1 MEYTALFPLG
11 ICLLPGQEKELHI
24 FETRYKQLFAECL
37 IKDISFGIPYIKDGQ
52 IAEYGTTAKLT
63 KIVKKYPTGELD
75 VIITGEQ
82 VFNLIDIQERH
93 TTQDYPAGNIQRLAT
108 DYLKA
113 NKRLNFEFIQY
124 AKNFLPSSD
133 IITTTQLSIYHIA
146 CLLGLSEDD
155 KYEILACFS
164 NGLLNNKLLNRLRI
178 KSAITRQERELKG
191 KYHLN

>member
-1 MEYTALFPLG
+1 MEYAALFPLG

-24 FETRYKQLFAECL
+24 FESRYKQLFADCL
-37 IKDISFGIPYIKDGQ
+37 IKDISFGIPFIKDGQ

-82 VFNLIDIQERH
+82 VFKLIDIQEKH
-93 TTQDYPAGNIQRLAT
+93 TERDYPAGKIQRLAT

-113 NKRLNFEFIQY
+113 NKRLSFEFIRF
-124 AKNFLPSSD
+124 ANNFLPNANF
-133 IITTTQLSIYHIA
+133 ITNSNFSIYHIA
-146 CLLGLSEDD
+146 CLLGLSEED